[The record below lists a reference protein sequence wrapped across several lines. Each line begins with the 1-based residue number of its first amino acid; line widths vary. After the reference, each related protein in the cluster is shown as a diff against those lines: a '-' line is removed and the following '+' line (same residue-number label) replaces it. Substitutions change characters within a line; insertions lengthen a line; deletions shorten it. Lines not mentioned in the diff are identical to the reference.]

1 MLVPGPIFELEGMNT
16 LIGQAALTSEPGARR
31 GWACQTSQP
40 EGRGSGPPA
49 EWGRGAAL
57 SIWGIPPPRCLP
69 ARPVSFSRH
78 QTDSTVMFMPLRTQ
92 KKKCLRWLR
101 FLKHV
106 CTERVWHFE
115 P

>member
-31 GWACQTSQP
+31 GWTCQTSQP
-40 EGRGSGPPA
+40 EGWGGWAPA

-69 ARPVSFSRH
+69 AVPCVLQQAEDRPDGDVYAFKNAKEK
-78 QTDSTVMFMPLRTQ
+78 MFKVAAFP
-92 KKKCLRWLR
+92 
-101 FLKHV
+101 
-106 CTERVWHFE
+106 
-115 P
+115 